1 MEPYGE
7 GKGRLVSSGSVSY
20 GYDMSSRSTELR
32 PERAQ
37 HWQIAAVALSVL
49 LVAGVGLFGVPTA
62 VGEVLQDRVAQSLGL
77 FISAQLIGSAAI
89 ILFLEWRYPAQPDQ
103 ALFSPSLLLD
113 GFYFF
118 VMQPVF
124 SVAIVLISGPLQ
136 SFLETYASWMVL
148 DVADGL
154 PLVVAVPLGIVVV
167 DITSWAAH
175 VAQHKI
181 PFLWRFH
188 MVHHSQPNMNM
199 FTAAR
204 LHPVSQFLEG
214 FVMRIFPFFILF
226 PSVAGSWKSL
236 TLIAALYHLQ
246 LRFQHSNIRTNLG
259 PLRYL
264 IVTPQSH
271 RVHHS
276 VDPVHWNSNYASIF
290 AWDRLFGTQHPDAD
304 VYPITGTP
312 DRYVPEPSQ
321 WSLSEFA
328 RCLYRQTVFPFTSD
342 AGPKSHLQ

>member
-1 MEPYGE
+1 MA
-7 GKGRLVSSGSVSY
+7 SGSVSY
-20 GYDMSSRSTELR
+20 GYEMYSRNTGLR
-32 PERAQ
+32 PEPTQRRQLAV
-37 HWQIAAVALSVL
+37 VALSVL
-49 LVAGVGLFGVPTA
+49 LVAAVWLFGVPVA
-62 VGEVLQDRVAQSLGL
+62 VGEVLQSRVA
-77 FISAQLIGSAAI
+77 GSASLI
-89 ILFLEWRYPAQPDQ
+89 ISTQVIVSVVLILFLERRYPAQPNQ
-103 ALFSPSLLLD
+103 QVISPSLLMD

-124 SVAIVLISGPLQ
+124 SVGIVLISGPLQ
-136 SFLETYASWMVL
+136 ALLERYASWMVL
-148 DVADGL
+148 DVASGL
-154 PLVVAVPLGIVVV
+154 PLVVAVPLGIVLV
-167 DITSWAAH
+167 DVTSWATH
-175 VAQHKI
+175 ITQHKI

-226 PSVAGSWKSL
+226 PSVANDWKSL
-236 TLIAALYHLQ
+236 TFISALYHLQ
-246 LRFQHSNIRTNLG
+246 LRFQHSNIKTNLG

-290 AWDRLFGTQHPDAD
+290 AWDRLFGTQHPDD
-304 VYPITGTP
+304 EVYPITGTP
-312 DRYVPEPSQ
+312 DRYVPEPSR

-328 RCLYRQTVFPFTSD
+328 RCLYRQTVFPFT
-342 AGPKSHLQ
+342 AGAGSKGHLTGSGTESAV